1 MVDGIRKA
9 PIEQAENGLI
19 HALAQ
24 TTHEVAKASL
34 AASAES
40 ESLTSIFL
48 RWRRDSCVSAAD
60 FCQQFFLA
68 YFAALL
74 NQIGLCEPFAYLR
87 YLCKILSDKL
97 WEHGGWCDR

>member
-9 PIEQAENGLI
+9 PIEQTENGLI

-48 RWRRDSCVSAAD
+48 RWRREIRVCLLLISVNNFSSSIL
-60 FCQQFFLA
+60 QLYLIKLA
-68 YFAALL
+68 FAS
-74 NQIGLCEPFAYLR
+74 LCIPKVLVQ
-87 YLCKILSDKL
+87 DPQ
-97 WEHGGWCDR
+97 